1 MISLEGY
8 TAHDRLGLA
17 DLVARKELTPNKLA
31 RRVRGCGES
40 RRQNQC
46 RTAGRPRRDSRRFAA
61 RPVHRCFRSLI
72 KVLVLHAKGVR

>member
-1 MISLEGY
+1 MISLKGY

-17 DLVARKELTPNKLA
+17 DLVARKELTPNELG

-46 RTAGRPRRDSRRFAA
+46 RTAGRPRRDSRRSAA
-61 RPVHRCFRSLI
+61 QSVHRCFMI